1 MSTHAQTLR
10 RSAWAAPWAIA
21 FGCAA
26 LVARTI
32 SYESMAA
39 TALVGVLAFV
49 VRVPQ
54 RASAV
59 NAVRWVLVTSAG
71 IVAFWGGRA
80 LGEGIGVRL
89 TSLGVVSIVLAAIAE
104 EAFYR
109 RLVYGWAERWGAVT
123 AVGISAVLFAVI
135 HVPMYGPEVLWID
148 LAAGAVLGWQRW
160 VTGSWTA
167 PAVTHVVA
175 NLLQMG

>member
-1 MSTHAQTLR
+1 MTALAGSLR
-10 RSAWAAPWAIA
+10 ASPWAAPWAIA

-32 SYESMAA
+32 SYESMVA
-39 TALVGVLAFV
+39 TALAGVIPFV
-49 VRVPQ
+49 MRGPA
-54 RASAV
+54 RASAAHAARWI
-59 NAVRWVLVTSAG
+59 AVTTAG
-71 IVAFWGGRA
+71 IAAFWGGRA

-89 TSLGVVSIVLAAIAE
+89 TTLGIVSIVLAAVAE
-104 EAFYR
+104 EAFFR
-109 RLVYGWAERWGAVT
+109 RLVYGWAERWGAL
-123 AVGISAVLFAVI
+123 AAIGLSSALFMAI
-135 HVPMYGPEVLWID
+135 HIPMYGPAVIWID

-167 PAVTHVVA
+167 AAATHVVA